1 MTISYGGSSTIINPK
16 QTLVLLH
23 YFGGSAQSWNWTIPF
38 LSKNYTCVALN
49 LPGFG
54 GEPALDEPSI
64 AGMSSFIR
72 QKLESM
78 DIESY
83 VLVGHSMSGKI
94 AVNMAA
100 NDPNMAIK
108 QLILVAPSPPT
119 VEQIPDEDLQ
129 KMLNHPNQQQ
139 AENTVKSITIKPI
152 SSEQQ
157 ELIIRNN
164 LETDRKTW
172 DWWCL
177 QGTKHSIA
185 EDTEHLF
192 LPITLLTSEDDP
204 AISFKSILEE
214 AIPNLPDVKLITVKG
229 VGHLIPM
236 EAPEWLAAEIE
247 KAII

>member
-1 MTISYGGSSTIINPK
+1 MAIIDNNSSSAINPK

-23 YFGGSAQSWNWTIPF
+23 YFGGSAQSWNWLIPF
-38 LSKNYTCVALN
+38 LSKNYNCIALN

-64 AGMSSFIR
+64 GGFTSFIR
-72 QKLESM
+72 QKLEVM
-78 DIESY
+78 NVESY

-94 AVNMAA
+94 AVDMAA
-100 NDPNMAIK
+100 NDPNFAIK

-119 VEQIPDEDLQ
+119 IEQISDEDMQ
-129 KMLNHPNQQQ
+129 SMLNHPDLQQ
-139 AENTVKSITIKPI
+139 AENTAKSITIKPI
-152 SSEQQ
+152 SNEQR
-157 ELIIRNN
+157 ELIIQNN
-164 LETDRKTW
+164 LETNQKTW

-185 EDTEHLF
+185 EDAEHLF
-192 LPITLLTSEDDP
+192 LPITLITSEDDP
-204 AISFKSILEE
+204 AISFESILEE
-214 AIPNLPDVKLITVKG
+214 AIPNLPDAKLVTTKG